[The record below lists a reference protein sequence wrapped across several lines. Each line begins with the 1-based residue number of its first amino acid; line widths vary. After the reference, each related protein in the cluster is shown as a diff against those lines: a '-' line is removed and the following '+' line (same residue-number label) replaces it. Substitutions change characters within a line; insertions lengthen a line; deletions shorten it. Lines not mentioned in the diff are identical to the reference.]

1 MLADLTGTLMQQ
13 TEGELMAKRG
23 TRVPVLAVDQPVAGA
38 VPPENLQAIF
48 GRNFRERRL
57 AVGITQAAAAR
68 AAEMHRQ
75 ALAEI
80 EAGRG
85 NVTLKTMQ
93 RLATV
98 IGCRVEVLLILI
110 TDA

>member
-1 MLADLTGTLMQQ
+1 
-13 TEGELMAKRG
+13 MAKRG
-23 TRVPVLAVDQPVAGA
+23 TQVPVPTVDQPVAGA
-38 VPPENLQAIF
+38 VPPENLQTIF

-57 AVGITQAAAAR
+57 AIGMKQAEAAR

-93 RLATV
+93 RLAIV
-98 IGCRVEVLLILI
+98 VECRVEVLLVPI
-110 TDA
+110 TDD